1 MRNFLFFTFILLFIN
16 ANAQFNKQS
25 KDLTKEE
32 YNVFAS
38 EIIEATGKDYVYS
51 KEEKKDNFIKYFYVN
66 KSRS

>member
-38 EIIEATGKDYVYS
+38 EIIEATGKDYVY
-51 KEEKKDNFIKYFYVN
+51 
-66 KSRS
+66 